1 MLNCLPVCRCCRQ
14 HRSNEL
20 YPANRYISLLRYN
33 IQPSRRMKSAVH
45 SLIRASCRAVLCA
58 AGVSVLE
65 LLLLLPHPVKQSVA
79 VTAQTQSANA
89 PMTVAVVF
97 LFVVFFIL
105 ITSLLEFVL
114 FIYVFLFCGYILSFF
129 LMEYNIRF
137 PRDSSIKRHLDGEVS
152 FWGQVD
158 INLSISL

>member
-1 MLNCLPVCRCCRQ
+1 MV
-14 HRSNEL
+14 
-20 YPANRYISLLRYN
+20 AGA
-33 IQPSRRMKSAVH
+33 AV
-45 SLIRASCRAVLCA
+45 AAATVVGAAVD
-58 AGVSVLE
+58 SVLE

-137 PRDSSIKRHLDGEVS
+137 PRDSSIKRHFEGEVS
-152 FWGQVD
+152 FLGQVD
-158 INLSISL
+158 IDLPIYVICYVLFISRA

>member
-137 PRDSSIKRHLDGEVS
+137 PRDSSIKRHFDGEVS

>member
-1 MLNCLPVCRCCRQ
+1 
-14 HRSNEL
+14 
-20 YPANRYISLLRYN
+20 
-33 IQPSRRMKSAVH
+33 MKSAVH

-137 PRDSSIKRHLDGEVS
+137 PRDSSIKRHFDVEVS